1 MWAPPDFA
9 YLGALG
15 MVLGFS
21 QVNKVCVKPKLS
33 LQYKPRPSA
42 VDFQLDRDK
51 PCVFKDAIDNELAK
65 TLNFDNFKQRLPN
78 KEIKLKR
85 SLCQNEEQIG
95 VTLHQYIDYIV
106 EGRPLKNAMVYHPSS
121 GDTTFSDFTTE
132 DKLYCL
138 ALNCEYLEDF
148 INHVSCPSFF
158 GDWFDR
164 YLPTFR
170 DAVVYGHMHT
180 WFFIGPK
187 GTLSELH
194 SDHDDIHTTIQQ
206 CCGIKR
212 FFTIPP
218 DQQIFLEGKF
228 DDSLLESLRFSL
240 GENSIRI
247 TSQLD
252 STEAGELLETM
263 NSIEVH
269 VNDIQ
274 AGDVIYIPSMT
285 GHYAE
290 SLTNS
295 ISVSRDFIDD
305 RNIDAYLFSG
315 LFKSNLFS
323 QASQLAHFGTINSL
337 INRQYE
343 TT

>member
-1 MWAPPDFA
+1 VSDS
-9 YLGALG
+9 LLK
-15 MVLGFS
+15 S
-21 QVNKVCVKPKLS
+21 KLS

-42 VDFQLDRDK
+42 ASFQLDRDK
-51 PCVFKDAIDNELAK
+51 PCVFKDSIDNELAR
-65 TLNFDNFKQRLPN
+65 TLNFENLKQRFPD
-78 KEIKLKR
+78 KQIKLKR
-85 SLCQNEEQIG
+85 SLCKNKEHISSG
-95 VTLHQYIDYIV
+95 LHQYADYITKGEPLINVMV
-106 EGRPLKNAMVYHPSS
+106 EHPSS
-121 GDTTFSDFTTE
+121 GDTTFSDFTKE
-132 DKLYCL
+132 DRLYCL
-138 ALNCEYLEDF
+138 ALNCEYVEDF
-148 INHVSCPSFF
+148 IDHVSCPSFF
-158 GDWFDR
+158 GDWFDKH
-164 YLPTFR
+164 LPTFR
-170 DAVVYGHMHT
+170 DAVVHGHMHT

-206 CCGIKR
+206 CCGVKR
-212 FFTIPP
+212 FFTILPE
-218 DQQIFLEGKF
+218 QQIFLEDKF
-228 DDSLLESLRFSL
+228 GDHLLESLRFSL
-240 GENSIRI
+240 EGEAIRV
-247 TSQLD
+247 TSQTD
-252 STEAGELLETM
+252 SPEERSLVGAME
-263 NSIEVH
+263 SIDVY

-315 LFKSNLFS
+315 LFKSDLFS
-323 QASQLAHFGTINSL
+323 RACQQAHFGTINAL